1 MNSELK
7 DRVYIIPPHVISF
20 LKNQKDI
27 PQLDR
32 NEHLLKDGTVKYG
45 QLMRILHDMR
55 KVKMSNPVAYN
66 FYGGELMYNWGKN
79 IIQGDVNQIKNRK
92 DATKISNDISGLSGE
107 RKNASIKRH
116 TKNTVSPKINPNDI
130 TKPNSE
136 KFTNSSMF
144 SAKSMKLFE
153 QISRMKKLMI

>member
-7 DRVYIIPPHVISF
+7 DRVYVIPLNVMEF
-20 LKNQKDI
+20 LKKQKDI

-55 KVKMSNPVAYN
+55 EVKMSNPIAYN

-79 IIQGDVNQIKNRK
+79 AIQGDANQIKNSK
-92 DATKISNDISGLSGE
+92 ESTKIANDISGLSGE
-107 RKNASIKRH
+107 RQNASIKRH
-116 TKNTVSPKINPNDI
+116 TKNTLSPKINPNDVS
-130 TKPNSE
+130 KPNSE
-136 KFTNSSMF
+136 KYTNSSMF
-144 SAKSMKLFE
+144 SAKSTKLFE
-153 QISRMKKLMI
+153 QINRIKKLMI

>member
-7 DRVYIIPPHVISF
+7 DRVYTIPLHVMEF

-27 PQLDR
+27 PELDR
-32 NEHLLKDGTVKYG
+32 NEHLLNDGTVTYG

-55 KVKMSNPVAYN
+55 KVKMSNPIVYN
-66 FYGGELMYNWGKN
+66 FYGGDLMYNWGRGV
-79 IIQGDVNQIKNRK
+79 IQGDANQAKNSK
-92 DATKISNDISGLSGE
+92 EATKIANDISGLSGE
-107 RKNASIKRH
+107 RENPSIKRH
-116 TKNTVSPKINPNDI
+116 TKNTVSPKVNPNDI